1 MHGDIAAAAGVL
13 VTLDLI
19 SITMSTFHFWPP
31 AMLDIGLTLTV
42 HVTNPNVVPAQYGTS
57 AISILHGGAQV
68 GTARLDTGGHT
79 STCSTS
85 RLGST
90 P

>member
-1 MHGDIAAAAGVL
+1 VL

-19 SITMSTFHFWPP
+19 SITLSTFHFSAP
-31 AMLDIGLTLTV
+31 ATLDIGLTLTV
-42 HVTNPNVVPAQYGTS
+42 HATNPNVVLVLYGAS
-57 AISILHGGAQV
+57 AISILHGVVQV
-68 GTARLDTGGHT
+68 GTARLDNGGHP
-79 STCSTS
+79 SACSTS